1 MQAEEKQLR
10 QSIGELNERS
20 GELKSKLANIGRRIE
35 ELSEQKEDAQTQMA
49 DAEDHLRTLH
59 TGWPEFD
66 LEARLRFA
74 EDEAKTIDLSRA
86 EVLREEIM
94 GRLMKA
100 ERALSETLQD
110 HNRRTTRPSDAIVY
124 TSFAG
129 VYDENLFSGICE
141 LRREIDRVFNLLKNN
156 VLVEK
161 HTQLQQLKLSFNNAF
176 VSHLCQAIHQAISEG
191 KRQLDLLN
199 KELENHRFGSDRE
212 RFRFA
217 AEWVPEFRD
226 YARFFAD
233 IVRNPGVE
241 GDTLFEG
248 KLAAKSEAVRDSL
261 MALLLDADEQRSQR
275 ELERI
280 SDYRNYYRYEIYK
293 EVDGKE
299 PIALSEYG
307 TGSGGQLET
316 PAYIIR
322 AASITS
328 ALRYSEGVNHLR
340 MVLVDEAFSKMDET
354 RSREVIDYLTRTLG
368 LQLLFIMPTSKCGPF
383 MDLISN
389 EFVFAKVPSAPRG
402 QLHTRVLV
410 DRKQCNRD
418 RIKTLWAQHRRTVQQ
433 QAEMDFMDEVLA
445 EEPKSAA
452 RG

>member
-1 MQAEEKQLR
+1 
-10 QSIGELNERS
+10 RS

-176 VSHLCQAIHQAISEG
+176 VSHL
-191 KRQLDLLN
+191 
-199 KELENHRFGSDRE
+199 
-212 RFRFA
+212 
-217 AEWVPEFRD
+217 
-226 YARFFAD
+226 
-233 IVRNPGVE
+233 
-241 GDTLFEG
+241 
-248 KLAAKSEAVRDSL
+248 
-261 MALLLDADEQRSQR
+261 
-275 ELERI
+275 
-280 SDYRNYYRYEIYK
+280 
-293 EVDGKE
+293 
-299 PIALSEYG
+299 
-307 TGSGGQLET
+307 
-316 PAYIIR
+316 
-322 AASITS
+322 
-328 ALRYSEGVNHLR
+328 
-340 MVLVDEAFSKMDET
+340 
-354 RSREVIDYLTRTLG
+354 
-368 LQLLFIMPTSKCGPF
+368 
-383 MDLISN
+383 
-389 EFVFAKVPSAPRG
+389 
-402 QLHTRVLV
+402 
-410 DRKQCNRD
+410 
-418 RIKTLWAQHRRTVQQ
+418 
-433 QAEMDFMDEVLA
+433 
-445 EEPKSAA
+445 
-452 RG
+452 